1 MLSVPDGQLSVGY
14 SFGFTDLKQF
24 SVLLGIGYKKKKSK
38 RSQQVKARK
47 IMYNKSSNYKL
58 ANLFKLT

>member
-1 MLSVPDGQLSVGY
+1 MLSVPGGQLSVGY

-24 SVLLGIGYKKKKSK
+24 SVLLGIDYKKKSK

-58 ANLFKLT
+58 ANFV